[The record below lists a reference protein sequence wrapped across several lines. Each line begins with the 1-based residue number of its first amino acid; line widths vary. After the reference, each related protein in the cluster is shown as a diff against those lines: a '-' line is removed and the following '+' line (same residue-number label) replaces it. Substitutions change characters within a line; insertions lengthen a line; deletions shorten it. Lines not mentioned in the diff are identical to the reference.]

1 MADFMGRAFNRG
13 DRIFIPGGP
22 AEPSGVIDSVL
33 AGEGLEIFT
42 SSVPGVNR
50 LHPELIGA
58 GTRLSGLFMAPELAA
73 AQREGRYRH
82 VPMSY
87 AATLK
92 WLRAAPPFDCA
103 VIQVAPCDEGGRY
116 SLGPAAEFTPEVLRR
131 AARRVLVVNPNVPRL
146 VHSASIRIGDG
157 DIVVETDAPLVT
169 YATGGITGPETAI
182 ARALAPYIEDGATL
196 QLGLGKV
203 PHALASTL
211 QNHRGLRLHSGMLS
225 DGIMTLA
232 ENGALDPTWEHSTT
246 VLLGSPELYG
256 WAQQRPDLYVRGVEF
271 THDLR
276 RLAGIERFVAV
287 NSALEVDLFGQCN
300 LEIAGGRAVSGPGG
314 APDFARGAHLSPGG
328 LSIVAMPATFGEPAR
343 SRVCARLNGVAT
355 LSRTEVDIV
364 ATDVGVADLRGL
376 SVHERALALIN
387 VAAPALRADL
397 SEAWREIAWV
407 L

>member
-1 MADFMGRAFNRG
+1 MGRAFNRG
-13 DRIFIPGGP
+13 ERIFIPGGP
-22 AEPSGVIDSVL
+22 GEPSGVIDSVL

-73 AQREGRYRH
+73 AQREGTYRH

-87 AATLK
+87 AAALK
-92 WLRAAPPFDCA
+92 WLREGPPFDCA
-103 VIQVAPCDEGGRY
+103 VVQVAPGDEAGRY

-131 AARRVLVVNPNVPRL
+131 ASRRLVVVNQNVPRL
-146 VHSASIRIGDG
+146 VRSASIQIRDG
-157 DIVVETDAPLVT
+157 DLVVATDTPLVT
-169 YATGGITGPETAI
+169 YATGGIAGPEVAI

-203 PHALASTL
+203 PHALADALRS
-211 QNHRGLRLHSGMLS
+211 HRGLRLHSGMLS
-225 DGIMTLA
+225 DGIMALA
-232 ENGALDPTWEHSTT
+232 ENGALDHTWEHSTT
-246 VLLGSPELYG
+246 VLLGSPELYD
-256 WAQQRPDLYVRGVEF
+256 WAQQRSDLYVRGVEF

-300 LEIAGGRAVSGPGG
+300 LEMAGGRAVSGAGG
-314 APDFARGAHLSPGG
+314 APDFARAAHLSPGG

-343 SRVCARLNGVAT
+343 SRVCARLSGVST
-355 LSRTEVDIV
+355 LSRTDVDIV
-364 ATDVGVADLRGL
+364 VTDAGVADLRGL
-376 SVHERALALIN
+376 SVHERAMALIN
-387 VAAPALRADL
+387 VAAPSLRADL
-397 SEAWREIAWV
+397 SEAWRQIARA